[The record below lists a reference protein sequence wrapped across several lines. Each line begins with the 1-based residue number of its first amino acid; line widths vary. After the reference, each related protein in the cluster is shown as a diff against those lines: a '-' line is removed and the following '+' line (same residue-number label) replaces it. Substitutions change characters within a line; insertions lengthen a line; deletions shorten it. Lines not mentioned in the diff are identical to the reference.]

1 MGIPTRGKVN
11 EARLRE
17 MTEKMIKTLAKIYAN
32 KSSDEYKMHGDIT
45 ASSHYSTMERLVND
59 LSTLKH
65 FPSGEANDIK
75 TMFLTLHRPIWK
87 KMVTEY
93 IAKPDERNTAYTIAF
108 TNGYRLLRGELARI
122 YASTEATEKGIV
134 YKPGKIGRR
143 EFVLRYIRYYNE
155 NLDKLIE
162 DAIRRVQKLK
172 PKNAVKQEAAVAIAI
187 DNIIDAAAVVFNVLG
202 SVFKTASQLNPISFI
217 SGMLSRSYDKTIDK
231 YEEAAAMYIASKD
244 AYEEYKKLPAGDRK
258 AKIESKY
265 QKNIEKYNIKMKNLQ
280 AKIDH
285 FDSRSHEETNDV
297 YEGRHVD
304 SDEDDE
310 PKNETKESPK
320 EKDEDTS
327 SSTDDDNGGFDF

>member
-11 EARLRE
+11 EDRLRE

-45 ASSHYSTMERLVND
+45 ISSHYSTMERLVND

-162 DAIRRVQKLK
+162 DAIRRVKKMK
-172 PKNAVKQEAAVAIAI
+172 PTTAVKQEAAVAVAI
-187 DNIIDAAAVVFNVLG
+187 DNIIDGATAIFNIHSNIMCLRKNQCCITFGMSNTYIHTINKWFSRCLVPN
-202 SVFKTASQLNPISFI
+202 SQQ
-217 SGMLSRSYDKTIDK
+217 
-231 YEEAAAMYIASKD
+231 AIASHGKKKRID
-244 AYEEYKKLPAGDRK
+244 AQLLMPAACAAIIRHNIRNNISHALDAKKIVFAHFIHLPQSQTYIVVKVLYR
-258 AKIESKY
+258 
-265 QKNIEKYNIKMKNLQ
+265 Q
-280 AKIDH
+280 
-285 FDSRSHEETNDV
+285 
-297 YEGRHVD
+297 
-304 SDEDDE
+304 
-310 PKNETKESPK
+310 
-320 EKDEDTS
+320 
-327 SSTDDDNGGFDF
+327 